1 MAFFKVV
8 CIPLKGTVQ
17 NVVNTEKLSVQ
28 AKHQLKEIS
37 AVRVKAGDRKLEKDI
52 IDSGWTA
59 AKKRV
64 RESLSSQ
71 LKLATPGSPML
82 REASVHH

>member
-1 MAFFKVV
+1 M
-8 CIPLKGTVQ
+8 PLKGTVQ

-59 AKKRV
+59 AKK
-64 RESLSSQ
+64 E
-71 LKLATPGSPML
+71 
-82 REASVHH
+82 